1 MAKVSK
7 VQHLVV
13 ETPDKVG
20 MMAKVCGAI
29 SDAGV
34 NIRAISAIA
43 RQRKGRFLILT
54 EDNAKAKEAL
64 KSSGFKVKEEAAV
77 AVELENEV
85 GSAKKMAQKLADAKV
100 NLKYC
105 YGSIGNGTI
114 ALLVFNSSNN
124 EKAVRVLAEIGPG
137 VGE

>member
-1 MAKVSK
+1 MAKATK
-7 VQHLVV
+7 VNNLIV

-20 MMAKVCGAI
+20 MMAKVCSAI

-34 NIRAISAIA
+34 NIKAISAYVKEG
-43 RQRKGRFLILT
+43 KGYFMLLT
-54 EDNAKAKEAL
+54 DDNSKAEEAL
-64 KSSGFKVKEEAAV
+64 ESGGFSVSQEEVV

-85 GSAKKMAQKLADAKV
+85 GAAKRMTKKLADAGV

-105 YGSIGNGTI
+105 YGSTGDGTM
-114 ALLVFNSSNN
+114 ALLVFNSNDN
-124 EKAVRVLAEIGPG
+124 EKAVRTLGIVG

>member
-1 MAKVSK
+1 MAKATK
-7 VQHLVV
+7 VNHLIV

-20 MMAKVCGAI
+20 MMAKVCSAI

-34 NIRAISAIA
+34 NIKAISASA
-43 RQRKGRFLILT
+43 RARKGHFMLLT
-54 EDNAKAKEAL
+54 EDNYKAKEVL
-64 KSSGFKVKEEAAV
+64 KSAGFKVKEEEAV

-85 GSAKKMAQKLADAKV
+85 GAAKRMAQKLANAKV

-105 YGSIGNGTI
+105 YGSTGNGTM
-114 ALLVFNSSNN
+114 ALLVFNSSDN
-124 EKAVRVLAEIGPG
+124 EKAIRALGVMG

>member
-1 MAKVSK
+1 MAKANK
-7 VQHLVV
+7 VNHLIV

-20 MMAKVCGAI
+20 MMAKVCSAI

-34 NIRAISAIA
+34 NIKAISASVKA
-43 RQRKGRFLILT
+43 RKGHFMLLT
-54 EDNAKAKEAL
+54 EDNSKAKEAL
-64 KSSGFKVKEEAAV
+64 KSAGFKVKEEEAV

-85 GSAKKMAQKLADAKV
+85 GAAKRMAQKLADAKV

-105 YGSIGNGTI
+105 YGSTGNGTM
-114 ALLVFNSSNN
+114 ALLVFNSNNN
-124 EKAVRVLAEIGPG
+124 EKAIRALGIVG

>member
-1 MAKVSK
+1 MAKAIRVNN
-7 VQHLVV
+7 LIV

-20 MMAKVCGAI
+20 MMAKVCSVI

-34 NIRAISAIA
+34 NIKAISAYVKEG
-43 RQRKGRFLILT
+43 KGYFMLLT
-54 EDNAKAKEAL
+54 DDNSKAEEAL
-64 KSSGFKVKEEAAV
+64 ESGGFSVSQEEAV

-85 GSAKKMAQKLADAKV
+85 GAAKRMTKKLADAGV

-105 YGSIGNGTI
+105 YGSTGDGTM
-114 ALLVFNSSNN
+114 ALLVFNSNDN
-124 EKAVRVLAEIGPG
+124 EKAVRTLGIVG